1 MSFQYVLI
9 KFALIL
15 VVFLS
20 QSAMAQD
27 GVSYKKGA
35 YEVIYTTFNSS
46 FISPKVA
53 QTYGFVRGK
62 DRALMNL
69 AVIETLA
76 DGSMQSVEADVQV
89 TVSDLIYKQQL
100 EFKRIQEQQSV
111 YYLAPFKISNKL
123 DVYFEVSVKPKS
135 SQQRLQF
142 KFQKRLYHD
151 GE

>member
-9 KFALIL
+9 KLALIL

-89 TVSDLIYKQQL
+89 TVSDLIYK
-100 EFKRIQEQQSV
+100 
-111 YYLAPFKISNKL
+111 
-123 DVYFEVSVKPKS
+123 
-135 SQQRLQF
+135 
-142 KFQKRLYHD
+142 H
-151 GE
+151 